1 MFISHNSAV
10 DNKNHFINFTTCT
23 HSWSSAIHQRQVYD
37 AIPQLYKEIIIGTDM
52 LITLQSWLQYLNVK
66 YTSQFLLIKSKTKF
80 SNVTELPKTQ
90 NFRAFQENLRNT
102 RIARRHSLF
111 ETLASASTKSD
122 NEFLKQIL
130 CNKYFPATNI
140 LTRIVGVVTIE
151 SSSLSEYLVDHWK
164 KVRNEISSACREHLR

>member
-1 MFISHNSAV
+1 
-10 DNKNHFINFTTCT
+10 
-23 HSWSSAIHQRQVYD
+23 
-37 AIPQLYKEIIIGTDM
+37 M

-66 YTSQFLLIKSKTKF
+66 YTAQFLLIKSKTKF

-90 NFRAFQENLRNT
+90 NFRVFQENLRNT

-151 SSSLSEYLVDHWK
+151 SSSLSEYLVDH
-164 KVRNEISSACREHLR
+164 